1 VTCKP
6 NDWTKSV
13 AERVGQTELTE
24 TKQLQLEFW
33 TAFRT
38 FMEEHS
44 SRLKATKPFPQHWM
58 NLALGRTG
66 FGLGAI
72 ASLSNS
78 NTNNYDCGELRTEV
92 QVSAQ
97 NAKGVYSALETQKHE
112 IEQELNESLTW
123 HNPENKNMCRI
134 YLRRDAHIK
143 DKSDWPHQ
151 HEWLMENPKK
161 LYASFNQRITR
172 SEVPEAT

>member
-1 VTCKP
+1 
-6 NDWTKSV
+6 
-13 AERVGQTELTE
+13 
-24 TKQLQLEFW
+24 
-33 TAFRT
+33 
-38 FMEEHS
+38 MEEHS

-58 NLALGRTG
+58 NLALGRTE

-134 YLRRDAHIK
+134 YLRRDANIK

-151 HEWLMENPKK
+151 HEWLMENLGK
-161 LYASFNQRITR
+161 LYRSFNPLITKL
-172 SEVPEAT
+172 EVPEAT

>member
-1 VTCKP
+1 MIGLNRLLKELGKP
-6 NDWTKSV
+6 NLRKPSSFS
-13 AERVGQTELTE
+13 LN
-24 TKQLQLEFW
+24 FW

-44 SRLKATKPFPQHWM
+44 SRLKATKPFPKHWM
-58 NLALGRTG
+58 NLALGRTE

-97 NAKGVYSALETQKHE
+97 NAKSFYSALETQKHE

-143 DKSDWPHQ
+143 DKSDWPHR
-151 HEWLMENPKK
+151 HEWLMENLDK

-172 SEVPEAT
+172 LEVPEAT